1 MSAECRM
8 YATINNTHD
17 CHHENKKSSNSFFFH
32 LTLIYFQPKCSAIDW
47 HWTNSNGTTFIVSVS
62 LCLCICLCVSVF
74 VSVSLYLSLSL
85 CICLCLCLSFRWG
98 VPAALL
104 WFHPFHRVGGSYR
117 RPPHLQCDRLHICV
131 QKPMGKRFE
140 NGLVDV
146 LKHCIYLYPS
156 IVVGMLSLYQS
167 VCVNLLF
174 PGSIYIEEWK
184 YR

>member
-8 YATINNTHD
+8 YATINNMHD
-17 CHHENKKSSNSFFFH
+17 CHHENKKSSNSFFH